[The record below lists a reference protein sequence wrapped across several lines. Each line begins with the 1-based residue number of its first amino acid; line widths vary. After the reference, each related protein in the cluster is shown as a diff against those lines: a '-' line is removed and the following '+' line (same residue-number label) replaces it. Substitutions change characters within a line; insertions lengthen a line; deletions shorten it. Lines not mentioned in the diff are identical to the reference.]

1 MSCIFDN
8 SQKQMQGCNNV
19 ENYYQM
25 TINYSIIRLYYRDYV
40 KNVYSTLIFC
50 KCFLGLIL
58 NLGISGAQGHT
69 VVIWAEKTPSKFLKS
84 VLCRCIITWEWTQ
97 TPPLNQ
103 WKFQAL
109 KFKLSPGNWHNGRR
123 NEGLQLWAQHY
134 FWCLWEF
141 ILLVTSPRV
150 KRKR

>member
-25 TINYSIIRLYYRDYV
+25 TINYSIIRIYYRDYV

-69 VVIWAEKTPSKFLKS
+69 VVIWAEKTPSKFLRS

-103 WKFQAL
+103 WKFQTL
-109 KFKLSPGNWHNGRR
+109 KFKLEPQELTQWKEKWGPSA
-123 NEGLQLWAQHY
+123 LSSAL
-134 FWCLWEF
+134 F
-141 ILLVTSPRV
+141 LVSLRIYITCHLS
-150 KRKR
+150 